1 MPPPLKILAGELCE
15 MEDARGCNQVAG
27 VVDLH
32 VRPLPCPELGAG
44 LAIGQLYGA
53 GQSTSRVRSGY
64 FLRFPR

>member
-1 MPPPLKILAGELCE
+1 

-53 GQSTSRVRSGY
+53 GQSRVRSGY
-64 FLRFPR
+64 FLRFPI